1 MEESYK
7 QLENSLNIFQITQEC
22 NIETSGAVSK

>member
-1 MEESYK
+1 MEENYK

-22 NIETSGAVSK
+22 NIETSGTIFK